1 MSPRSTARSESSATR
16 QRTQPRGRMR
26 AAQREFTRSR
36 LVEAAIEVF
45 AEKGYARTTVDD
57 IAERAGSTRATFYL
71 HFKAKS
77 DVLSE
82 LIGQGEQH
90 FHKIYQGL
98 TPIIAQQPTL
108 AGVRLWLSVAMIE
121 WKAVADLSPPVD
133 EAASIEPEVND
144 ILMARNSA
152 QIAELASALRAGAPE
167 LSAPD
172 AEVYASILL
181 APLTY
186 YFQLFLRGRPYNERR
201 VLDAMASAWMAIL
214 ADISK
219 ASPAGPSSSAD

>member
-1 MSPRSTARSESSATR
+1 
-16 QRTQPRGRMR
+16 MR
-26 AAQREFTRSR
+26 AAQREFTRAR

-45 AEKGYARTTVDD
+45 AEKGYPRTTVDD

-82 LIGQGEQH
+82 LIGRGEQH
-90 FHKIYQGL
+90 FHPIYQNL
-98 TPIIAQQPTL
+98 SPIIAQRPTM
-108 AGVRLWLSVAMIE
+108 ASVRLWLSVAMSE
-121 WKAVADLSPPVD
+121 WKAVADLSRPVW

-144 ILMARNSA
+144 ILAARQNG
-152 QIAELASALRAGAPE
+152 QIAELADALRAGAPE

-181 APLTY
+181 APLTH

-201 VLDAMASAWMAIL
+201 VLDVMASAWMAIL

-219 ASPAGPSSSAD
+219 TSAPADDSVSAD

>member
-1 MSPRSTARSESSATR
+1 
-16 QRTQPRGRMR
+16 MR
-26 AAQREFTRSR
+26 AAQREFTRNR

-77 DVLSE
+77 DLLSE
-82 LIGQGEQH
+82 LIGRGERH
-90 FHKIYQGL
+90 YHKIYQNL
-98 TPIIAQQPTL
+98 SPIAQRPTL
-108 AGVRLWLSVAMIE
+108 AGVRMWLSVAMAE
-121 WKAVADLSPPVD
+121 WKSVASLSRPVH

-144 ILMARNSA
+144 ILEARSNG
-152 QIAELASALRAGAPE
+152 QIAELADALRAGVPS

-181 APLTY
+181 APLSY
-186 YFQLFLRGRPYNERR
+186 YFQVFLSGRPFNERR
-201 VLDAMASAWMAIL
+201 VLDAMASAWMAIM
-214 ADISK
+214 ADISE
-219 ASPAGPSSSAD
+219 SHGETTAD

>member
-1 MSPRSTARSESSATR
+1 
-16 QRTQPRGRMR
+16 
-26 AAQREFTRSR
+26 
-36 LVEAAIEVF
+36 VF

-77 DVLSE
+77 DLLSE
-82 LIGQGEQH
+82 LIGRGERH
-90 FHKIYQGL
+90 YHKIYADL
-98 TPIIAQQPTL
+98 SPIAQHPTL
-108 AGVRLWLSVAMIE
+108 AGVRMWLSVAMAE
-121 WKAVADLSPPVD
+121 WKSIADLSRPVY

-144 ILMARNSA
+144 ILTARNNG
-152 QIAELASALRAGAPE
+152 QIAELAGALRDGAPG

-186 YFQLFLRGRPYNERR
+186 YFQLFLRGRPFNERR
-201 VLDAMASAWMAIL
+201 VLDAMASAWMAIM
-214 ADISK
+214 ADISEPREDS
-219 ASPAGPSSSAD
+219 SPAD

>member
-1 MSPRSTARSESSATR
+1 
-16 QRTQPRGRMR
+16 MR
-26 AAQREFTRSR
+26 AAQREFTRAR

-45 AEKGYARTTVDD
+45 AEKGYPRTTVDD

-71 HFKAKS
+71 HFKTKS

-82 LIGQGEQH
+82 LIGRGEQH
-90 FHKIYQGL
+90 FHAIYQNL
-98 TPIIAQQPTL
+98 SPIIAQRPTM
-108 AGVRLWLSVAMIE
+108 ASVRLWLSVAMTE
-121 WKAVADLSPPVD
+121 WKAVADLSRPVW

-144 ILMARNSA
+144 ILAARQNG
-152 QIAELASALRAGAPE
+152 QVTELADALRAGAPE
-167 LSAPD
+167 LSKPD

-181 APLTY
+181 APLTH

-201 VLDAMASAWMAIL
+201 VLDVLSSAWMAIL

-219 ASPAGPSSSAD
+219 TSAPEDAAVSAG

>member
-1 MSPRSTARSESSATR
+1 
-16 QRTQPRGRMR
+16 MR
-26 AAQREFTRSR
+26 AAQREFTRTR

-82 LIGQGEQH
+82 LIGRGEQH
-90 FHKIYQGL
+90 FHTIYQGL
-98 TPIIAQQPTL
+98 SSIIAERPAL
-108 AGVRLWLSVAMIE
+108 ASVRLWLSVAMTE
-121 WKAVADLSPPVD
+121 WKAVADLSRPVV

-144 ILMARNSA
+144 ILTARNND
-152 QIAELASALRAGAPE
+152 QIAELAGALRAGAPD

-219 ASPAGPSSSAD
+219 TAPAEHSSSAD

>member
-1 MSPRSTARSESSATR
+1 
-16 QRTQPRGRMR
+16 MR
-26 AAQREFTRSR
+26 AAQREFTRAR

-45 AEKGYARTTVDD
+45 AEKGYPRTTVDD

-71 HFKAKS
+71 HFKTKS

-82 LIGQGEQH
+82 LIGRGEQH
-90 FHKIYQGL
+90 FHAIYQNL
-98 TPIIAQQPTL
+98 SPIIAQRPTM
-108 AGVRLWLSVAMIE
+108 ASVRLWLSVAMTE
-121 WKAVADLSPPVD
+121 WKAVADLSRPVW

-144 ILMARNSA
+144 ILAARQNG
-152 QIAELASALRAGAPE
+152 QVTELADALRAGAPE
-167 LSAPD
+167 LSKPD

-181 APLTY
+181 APLTH

-201 VLDAMASAWMAIL
+201 VLDVLASAWMAIL

-219 ASPAGPSSSAD
+219 TSAPEDAAVSAG

>member
-1 MSPRSTARSESSATR
+1 
-16 QRTQPRGRMR
+16 MR
-26 AAQREFTRSR
+26 AAQREFTRTR
-36 LVEAAIEVF
+36 IIEAAIEVF
-45 AEKGYARTTVDD
+45 AEKGYAKTTVDD

-82 LIGQGEQH
+82 LIGRGEQH

-98 TPIIAQQPTL
+98 SPIIARRPTL
-108 AGVRLWLSVAMIE
+108 ASVRLWLSVAMTE
-121 WKAVADLSPPVD
+121 WKAVGDLSRPVW

-144 ILMARNSA
+144 ILNARQND
-152 QIAELASALRAGAPE
+152 QIAELADALRAGAPE

-186 YFQLFLRGRPYNERR
+186 YFQLFLRGRPYKERR

-219 ASPAGPSSSAD
+219 TSSAEPASSAD